1 MSRAGTP
8 SSFLFL
14 AATPK
19 GGRTLGMRQARSERA
34 LAEGL
39 RRDRLVLLR
48 TWRLPGWVGARE
60 GALALKDQ
68 AELNT
73 QLALLLKRG
82 VPLVEAL
89 EVTASVV
96 SARTKPLVQR
106 LRDEV
111 AGGASFSDACRRAR
125 AFDTVTIAVYQAA
138 ERTGDLAGAA
148 AQLSRTARR
157 QVALRGKA
165 LTLMLYPAIVL
176 AISILVVGLMLVMVV
191 PSIGNALLQMTDDL
205 PGYTKLIMAVSE
217 FARANAP
224 IVLAVVGAFLVLLL
238 LARRQVGA
246 AVARAMRKLPGVRTV
261 ALTQES
267 ARFFAVLA
275 AMTRSGVPL
284 ADALGVA
291 TEAIAHPVMRRQL
304 RTLRTRLI
312 EGGVLRTLIDGVETL
327 PLATRRLLMAAE
339 RAGDLESAFDTLADD
354 LADETERR
362 STRLLSVLQP
372 ALIVAMFVI
381 IGSILMAV
389 MLPLLTLP
397 SKVI

>member
-1 MSRAGTP
+1 VSRAGTP

-14 AATPK
+14 AVTPR

-60 GALALKDQ
+60 GSLALKDQ

-96 SARTKPLVQR
+96 SARTRPLVLR

-176 AISILVVGLMLVMVV
+176 AISLVVVGLMLVMVV

-205 PGYTKLIMAVSE
+205 PAYTKLIMGFSGFV
-217 FARANAP
+217 RANAA
-224 IVLAVVGAFLVLLL
+224 IVLTVVGVLLIVAL

-246 AVARAMRKLPGVRTV
+246 SAARAMRRLPGVRTV

-267 ARFFAVLA
+267 ARFFAVMA

-291 TEAIAHPVMRRQL
+291 TEAIAHSVMRRQL

-312 EGGVLRTLIDGVETL
+312 EGGVLRSLIDGVETL

-339 RAGDLESAFDTLADD
+339 RAGDLETAFDTLADD
-354 LADETERR
+354 LADEAERR

-372 ALIVAMFVI
+372 ALIVAMFVV